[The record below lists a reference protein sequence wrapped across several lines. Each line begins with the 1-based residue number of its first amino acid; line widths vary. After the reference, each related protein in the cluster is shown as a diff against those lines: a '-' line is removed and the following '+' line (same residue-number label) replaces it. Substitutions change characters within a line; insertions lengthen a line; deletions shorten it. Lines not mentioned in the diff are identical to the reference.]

1 MGDIGSWVQ
10 MVVTLLLTGI
20 MGMTAWSFGRLY
32 RQTEERQRRT
42 EDDVREIKRDYA
54 LKEDVVREGASTRQK
69 LDQVVVGLSELKGK
83 QDVTH
88 ELVQALT
95 ARLRQ
100 TPPSGSGDERNH
112 E

>member
-1 MGDIGSWVQ
+1 MDTIGPWVQ
-10 MVVTLLLTGI
+10 VIVPLLLTGV
-20 MGMTAWSFGRLY
+20 MGLIAWSFNRLY

-69 LDQVVVGLSELKGK
+69 LDLVVVGLSELKGK

-88 ELVQALT
+88 ELVHALT

-100 TPPSGSGDERNH
+100 APPPGSGDGLDH